1 MKPRLMM
8 AASVL
13 ATLAIPL
20 AAQAQ
25 GVVRVAEEGAAVGN
39 RAAGPVGG
47 AIGAGVGGVVG
58 GVKGVLGIPE
68 RHRSTLAR
76 DRSDRTELTANQ
88 ITNKFAARTAR
99 IKADLRLTPEQEK
112 NWPGLES
119 AMKDLGKSNADRQTA
134 FQAER
139 AQQKAPL
146 DAIEQMRDDA
156 KFMSERSANRK
167 ALADAA
173 HRRTQASMISRS
185 SASPGSCS
193 ASAAGRTEIK
203 TTTPTK
209 DGERPHGF
217 ARKENLRSATKTI
230 ELSGGTRPASRC

>member
-39 RAAGPVGG
+39 RAAGPVEG
-47 AIGAGVGGVVG
+47 AVGGGVVG
-58 GVKGVLGIPE
+58 GVKGALGIPE
-68 RHRSTLAR
+68 RNRSTFAR
-76 DRSDRTELTANQ
+76 DRTELTANQ
-88 ITNKFAARTAR
+88 ITNEFAARTAR

-112 NWPGLES
+112 NWPGFES
-119 AMKDLGKSNADRQTA
+119 AMKVLGKSNADRQTA

-146 DAIEQMRDDA
+146 DAIEQMREEA
-156 KFMSERSANRK
+156 KFMSERAADRK
-167 ALADAA
+167 VLADAA
-173 HRRTQASMISRS
+173 QPLYASLDDRQKQRFAKQLFGI
-185 SASPGSCS
+185 
-193 ASAAGRTEIK
+193 GRW
-203 TTTPTK
+203 P
-209 DGERPHGF
+209 DRD
-217 ARKENLRSATKTI
+217 
-230 ELSGGTRPASRC
+230 